1 MNRSVSVLLLLLLS
15 SAAHAKCAT
24 ETYIVGGFIGSSPD
38 SAPVE
43 GAEISVA
50 YGENVG
56 DLSAARTA
64 VAQTGKD
71 GHYSVEVRFYPL
83 SASRRGSD
91 ECNAKLTSV
100 SVSVSAAGFESLS
113 QLLSLDGTAATANYS
128 LKRTAVNRHGVD

>member
-1 MNRSVSVLLLLLLS
+1 MNRSASVLLSLLLS
-15 SAAHAKCAT
+15 SAVHAKCAT
-24 ETYIVGGFIGSSPD
+24 ETYIIGGFIGSYPD

-50 YGENVG
+50 YGENAG
-56 DLSAARTA
+56 GMSAARTA

-71 GHYSVEVRFYPL
+71 GHYSVELRFYPL
-83 SASRRGSD
+83 GSSRRGSD

-113 QLLSLDGTAATANYS
+113 QLLSLNGTVATANYS
-128 LKRTAVNRHGVD
+128 LKRTAANGGGVD